1 MKTIR
6 IKNLR
11 GLQDTGDIEL
21 KPITMLVGANSSGK
35 STFLRTFPLFK
46 QGGATY
52 KQGPILWYGPEVD
65 FGSYNDALR
74 KESKYMEFSFS
85 WDVIDRSIY
94 FLDQHDYVNNVKCTI
109 GIDKKD
115 EDESYV
121 NSVRVEMEESHVIHM
136 SIAKNGSMKVTIND
150 INCAEFD
157 GISIVRQSGRFI
169 LPYFELEYEQDNSF
183 ISRFPYQKLA
193 AILDNVPSFH
203 GKVKGKTEIL
213 PFSPS
218 IAKPED
224 MLTETCEHYRVRY
237 NEKILQNDDW
247 RRYCALAI
255 LIRSREL
262 LFSIDNTLQ
271 KEMGNVYY
279 IKPFRASAER
289 YYRQQ
294 NLAVRNLDSDGHNMA
309 MYVAN
314 MYKNEKAVRE
324 FQGWTR
330 KYFKFELRPE
340 RIEGHV
346 SLQIRDKLPI
356 EESESEA
363 ESREWRNITDLGFG
377 YSQILPVIL
386 TLWQIISQKKS
397 TRERVGTCLAAY
409 EQPELHLHP
418 KMQAELMD
426 AIVATVKFAKQKGID
441 VKIIIETHSQV
452 MINRLGLRIALD
464 SDFSEEMASVLLFDE
479 NNETC
484 NPRHASYTKDG
495 HLTNWPIGFFE
506 PDLN

>member
-46 QGGATY
+46 QGGTTY

-65 FGSYNDALR
+65 FGSYNEALR
-74 KESKYMEFSFS
+74 KGSKNMEFSFS
-85 WDVIDRSIY
+85 WDAIDRSVY
-94 FLDQHDYVNNVKCTI
+94 FIDQHDYIKNVKCTI

-121 NSVRVEMEESHVIHM
+121 DSVRVEMEDCHVIQM
-136 SIAKNGSMKVTIND
+136 SITKGGIMKVTIND
-150 INCAEFD
+150 INCADFE
-157 GISIVRQSGRFI
+157 GITIVRQSGRFI
-169 LPYFELEYEQDNSF
+169 LPYFEMEYEQDDSF
-183 ISRFPYQKLA
+183 LSRFPYRKLA
-193 AILDNVPSFH
+193 TILSRLPEFH
-203 GKVKGKTEIL
+203 KKVKNEVELL
-213 PFSPS
+213 PYCPS
-218 IAKPED
+218 VAKPEE
-224 MLTETCEHYRVRY
+224 MLQETCAHYRVRY
-237 NEKILQNDDW
+237 NEKVLLDDTW
-247 RRYCALAI
+247 HKYCALAI
-255 LIRSREL
+255 MIRSREIL
-262 LFSIDNTLQ
+262 LAIDKTLQ
-271 KEMGNVYY
+271 QEMGNVYY

-309 MYVAN
+309 MFVAN
-314 MYKNEKAVRE
+314 MYKSKKAVEE
-324 FQGWTR
+324 FQTWTR

-346 SLQIRDKLPI
+346 SLQIRDKLPEDEI
-356 EESESEA
+356 NA

-397 TRERVGTCLAAY
+397 TRDRNVTCFAAY

-426 AIVATVKFAKQKGID
+426 AIVATVKIGKQKGID
-441 VKIIIETHSQV
+441 VKVIIETHSQV

-479 NNETC
+479 DNETC
-484 NPRHASYTKDG
+484 NPRRASYTKDG